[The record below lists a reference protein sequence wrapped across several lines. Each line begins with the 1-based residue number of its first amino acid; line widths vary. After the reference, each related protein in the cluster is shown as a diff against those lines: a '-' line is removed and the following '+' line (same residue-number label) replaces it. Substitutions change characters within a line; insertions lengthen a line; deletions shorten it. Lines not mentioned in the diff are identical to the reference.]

1 MSPSLAIEDSPL
13 SDEVPA
19 TTTASSAQPMNQ
31 SRDAWDLQDAFS
43 HVAAYGPFQLLPLAL
58 TLAPAVSPTLAA
70 HWFLTAISTYAMAME
85 RAEPLP
91 TPPPDALP
99 PAPQPPTAGLPDSNA
114 PTPAPVVINE
124 DTDLASLTP
133 AQLYEL
139 NQNVLNEST
148 SSDRPLIAPVA
159 PIAVLRAE
167 YEAGSQAFVKQIDAL
182 AGQGYSGIRR
192 TRGDGDC
199 FYRSLAF
206 AYIER
211 VMRGPDPTLD
221 ATVAISVLDSSLSL
235 LEGVGF
241 DKFAYE
247 DFYEELLGLLKR
259 VGSESSNRLTP
270 ASLLQAFQAP
280 EVSTSIVVFL
290 RLLTSAQIRMDPDAF
305 DAFLFHPD
313 FGNQMTARDFCETF
327 VEPTGKEADHVQMT
341 ALSRVLQLNVKVAY
355 LDGHSADGKVDW
367 VDFQCAPDPQ
377 ASPVIL
383 LYRPGHYDILE
394 TRSEEEL

>member
-1 MSPSLAIEDSPL
+1 MPESNFEESLSSEEASIVRPSLAG
-13 SDEVPA
+13 
-19 TTTASSAQPMNQ
+19 

-43 HVAAYGPFQLLPLAL
+43 HVIAYGPLQLLPLAL
-58 TLAPAVSPTLAA
+58 ILAPTASSTLAVHCL
-70 HWFLTAISTYAMAME
+70 LTAFSNYVMAIE

-99 PAPQPPTAGLPDSNA
+99 PAPHPPTTGLPDTN
-114 PTPAPVVINE
+114 PTEPTPVVIDEN
-124 DTDLASLTP
+124 TDLASLTP

-148 SSDRPLIAPVA
+148 SSNRPLIASVA
-159 PIAVLRAE
+159 PISVLRAE
-167 YEAGSQAFVKQIDAL
+167 YEAGSQAFVKQIDTL
-182 AGQGYSGIRR
+182 AQQGFAGIRR

-211 VMRGPDPTLD
+211 VLRGPDPTLD
-221 ATVAISVLDSSLSL
+221 ATVAISVLDSALPL

-259 VGSESSNRLTP
+259 IGPDARNPLTP
-270 ASLLQAFQAP
+270 SALLQAFQAP
-280 EVSTSIVVFL
+280 EVSTAIVVFL
-290 RLLTSAQIRMDPDAF
+290 RLLTSAQIRMDPDSF

-367 VDFQCAPDPQ
+367 VEFQCAPDSQ
-377 ASPVIL
+377 APPVIL

-394 TRSEEEL
+394 KRSEEER